1 MDEYN
6 HIKLGQSS
14 NERIVRLI
22 KSRIELGNK
31 RFKRDMPVDGTYGMI
46 ESLEEC
52 LDLSL
57 YLAAKI
63 IELMDKEYG
72 Q

>member
-46 ESLEEC
+46 DSLEEC

-63 IELMDKEYG
+63 IELRDKEDG

>member
-6 HIKLGQSS
+6 HIKLGLSS
-14 NERIVRLI
+14 NERIIRLI
-22 KSRIELGNK
+22 RSRVELGNK
-31 RFKRDMPVDGTYGMI
+31 RFKRDMPIDGTYGMI

-63 IELMDKEYG
+63 IELRDKEDG

>member
-63 IELMDKEYG
+63 IELRDKEDG

>member
-1 MDEYN
+1 MDEYK

-14 NERIVRLI
+14 NDRIIRLL
-22 KSRIELGNK
+22 KNRIELGNK
-31 RFKRDMPVDGTYGMI
+31 KFKKDMPIDGTYGMI
-46 ESLEEC
+46 DSLEEC

-63 IELMDKEYG
+63 IELRDKEDA

>member
-63 IELMDKEYG
+63 IE
-72 Q
+72 

>member
-22 KSRIELGNK
+22 KSRIELVNK

-63 IELMDKEYG
+63 IELRDKEDG

>member
-1 MDEYN
+1 
-6 HIKLGQSS
+6 
-14 NERIVRLI
+14 
-22 KSRIELGNK
+22 
-31 RFKRDMPVDGTYGMI
+31 MPIDGTYGMI

-63 IELMDKEYG
+63 IELRDREDA